1 MQSIARKVL
10 VVLLCVNL
18 LVLGLVAFGSMSVQ
32 TSGENER
39 YENKKEAIV
48 QQLKVILQDPV
59 FSYDFPL
66 IKNTI
71 DAYMPDP
78 VIAQV
83 KVTDHRDKAMAE
95 TKLKQDIE
103 LDGQALWHD
112 IKGDDGELIGKVK
125 IAFSRSGVESRLASQ
140 WYEKLIS
147 MVISMIALSILL
159 ILLINKVVVKPL
171 TNVSE
176 VLADI
181 ARGGGDL
188 TQRIPVRTNDEI
200 GTLARNFNNFIEKI
214 QTIITDVAQGANGL
228 GDLSSSISSVC
239 HKTSVNTHEQKE
251 QTEHSLSY
259 LKQLSEATGEI
270 AQNAELTASSSTETF
285 DLAAQ
290 SRTDVETNLSHV
302 QQLVDELEN
311 NAKVAS
317 DLKAA
322 SENIGGV
329 LDVIKGIA
337 EQTNLLALNAAIEA
351 ARAGETGRGFA
362 VVADEVRSLA
372 SKTRQSTEEIESI
385 IASLQSKADDS
396 YQASYRSKE
405 LVSETIESTNK
416 TVGAFETISDKVRSI
431 NDMIIQIASATEE
444 QSLLTK
450 EVSQGMEHLL
460 EGATKLTNE
469 TNELESTTGS
479 MIEVEKHLSE
489 QIKQFK
495 Y

>member
-1 MQSIARKVL
+1 
-10 VVLLCVNL
+10 
-18 LVLGLVAFGSMSVQ
+18 MSVQ
-32 TSGENER
+32 TSSENER
-39 YENKKEAIV
+39 YENNKDAIV
-48 QQLKVILQDPV
+48 KQLKVILQDPV

-66 IKNTI
+66 IKSII

-78 VIAQV
+78 IIAQV
-83 KVTDHRDKAMAE
+83 KVTDHRDKDMAE

-103 LDGQALWHD
+103 LDGNALWYD
-112 IKGDDGELIGKVK
+112 INGADGELIGKVK
-125 IAFSRSGVESRLASQ
+125 VAFSRSGVESRLASQ
-140 WYEKLIS
+140 WYEKIIS
-147 MVISMIALSILL
+147 MLVSLAALSVLL

-171 TNVSE
+171 TNVSD

-188 TQRIPVRTNDEI
+188 TQRIPVKTNDEI
-200 GTLARNFNNFIEKI
+200 GTLAKNFNHFIEKI

-228 GDLSSSISSVC
+228 GDLSTSISSVC
-239 HKTSVNTHEQKE
+239 HKTTVNTHEQKE

-270 AQNAELTASSSTETF
+270 AQNAELTASSTTETF

-311 NAKVAS
+311 NARVAS
-317 DLKAA
+317 DLKTA

-372 SKTRQSTEEIESI
+372 SKTRQSTEEIETI

-405 LVSETIESTNK
+405 LVSETIASTKK
-416 TVGAFETISDKVRSI
+416 TVDAFSSISDKMSSI

-460 EGATKLTNE
+460 DGATRLTGE
-469 TNELESTTGS
+469 TKDLENNTQA
-479 MIEVEKHLSE
+479 MIEVERHLSD

>member
-18 LVLGLVAFGSMSVQ
+18 AVLGLVAFGTMSMQ
-32 TSGENER
+32 TSSENER
-39 YENKKEAIV
+39 YENNKEAIV
-48 QQLKVILQDPV
+48 KQLKVILQDPV

-66 IKNTI
+66 IKNII

-78 VIAQV
+78 IIAQV
-83 KVTDHRDKAMAE
+83 EVTDHRDKAMAE
-95 TKLKQDIE
+95 TKMKQDVA
-103 LDGQALWHD
+103 LDGTAQWYEISGA
-112 IKGDDGELIGKVK
+112 DGSMIGKVK
-125 IAFSRSGVESRLASQ
+125 IAFSRSGVENRLASQ

-147 MVISMIALSILL
+147 MAVSLLALSVLL
-159 ILLINKVVVKPL
+159 ILLINKVVVRPL
-171 TNVSE
+171 TNVSQ

-188 TQRIPVRTNDEI
+188 TQRIPVKTNDEI
-200 GTLARNFNNFIEKI
+200 GTLAQNFNHFIEKI
-214 QTIITDVAQGANGL
+214 QTIIADVAQGANGL
-228 GDLSSSISSVC
+228 SDLSSSISSVC
-239 HKTSVNTHEQKE
+239 HKTTVNTHEQKE

-270 AQNAELTASSSTETF
+270 AQNAELTASSTTETF

-290 SRTDVETNLSHV
+290 SRTDVQTNLTHV

-317 DLKAA
+317 DLKTA

-385 IASLQSKADDS
+385 IVSLQSKADDS

-405 LVSETIESTNK
+405 LVSETIESTET
-416 TVGAFETISDKVRSI
+416 TVGAFAAISDKLSNI

-444 QSLLTK
+444 QSVLTK

-460 EGATKLTNE
+460 DGATKLTNE
-469 TNELESTTGS
+469 TKGLEHNTQA
-479 MIEVEKHLSE
+479 MIDVEHNLSE

>member
-1 MQSIARKVL
+1 MQSIAKKVL
-10 VVLLCVNL
+10 VALLLVNL
-18 LVLGLVAFGSMSVQ
+18 VVLSTVAFWTMSIQ
-32 TSGENER
+32 TSDENER
-39 YENKKEAIV
+39 YDNTKADVVK
-48 QQLKVILQDPV
+48 QLQVILQDPV

-66 IKNTI
+66 IQSII

-78 VIAQV
+78 IIAQV
-83 KVTDHRDKAMAE
+83 KVTDHRDKDMAE

-103 LDGQALWHD
+103 LDGQAKWYD
-112 IKGDDGELIGKVK
+112 IKSGDGELIGKVK
-125 IAFSRSGVESRLASQ
+125 IAFSRSSVDDRLSSQ
-140 WYEKLIS
+140 WNQKWFS
-147 MVISMIALSILL
+147 MIISMIVLSVLL
-159 ILLINKVVVKPL
+159 VFLIKKVVIEPL
-171 TNVSE
+171 TQVSD
-176 VLADI
+176 VLRDI
-181 ARGGGDL
+181 AAGGGDL
-188 TQRIPVRTNDEI
+188 TQRIPVKTNDEI
-200 GTLARNFNNFIEKI
+200 GTLATNFNSFIQKI
-214 QTIITDVAQGANGL
+214 QEIITDVAQGASGL
-228 GDLSSSISSVC
+228 GGLSSAISDVC
-239 HKTSVNTHEQKE
+239 HKTTMNTHEQKE
-251 QTEHSLSY
+251 QTEHSLNY

-270 AQNAELTASSSTETF
+270 AQNAELTASSTTEAF
-285 DLAAQ
+285 DMAAQ
-290 SRTDVETNLSHV
+290 SRTDVETNLEHV

-317 DLKAA
+317 ELKSA

-396 YQASYRSKE
+396 YKASHRSKD
-405 LVSETIESTNK
+405 LVSETIESTQK
-416 TVGAFETISDKVRSI
+416 TVDSFGSISDKMSGI

-450 EVSQGMEHLL
+450 EVSQGIEHLL
-460 EGATKLTNE
+460 DGATRLAQE
-469 TNELESTTGS
+469 TKELEHSTQS
-479 MIEVEKHLSE
+479 MIEVEQQLSL